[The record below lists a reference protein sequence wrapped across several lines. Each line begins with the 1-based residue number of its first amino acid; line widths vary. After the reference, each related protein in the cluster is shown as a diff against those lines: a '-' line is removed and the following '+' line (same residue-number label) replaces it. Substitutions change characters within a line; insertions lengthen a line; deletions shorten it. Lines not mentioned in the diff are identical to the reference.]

1 MVLFKSYDPKV
12 EVNGETVL
20 SVVEGLGA
28 FKQMSLNLLK
38 ESGIENPTAGQWYLQ
53 QSWLDCFKT
62 ISEKLG
68 PATLEKIG
76 DAIPR
81 NAKWPPTVNSI
92 ETALGSIDIAYHMN
106 HRNGEIGHYQFKK
119 TGEIAA
125 QILCTNPYPDPFD
138 LGIIGSA
145 AKKFAKPGEKVVV
158 KIDETAPTRTKGA
171 GSTLFIVT
179 W

>member
-1 MVLFKSYDPKV
+1 MALFKAYDPKV

-20 SVVEGLGA
+20 SVIDGLGSFQQIA
-28 FKQMSLNLLK
+28 MNILK

-76 DAIPR
+76 ETIPR
-81 NAKWPPTVNSI
+81 NAKWPPMVNSI
-92 ETALGSIDIAYHMN
+92 DTALGSIDMAYHMN
-106 HRNGEIGHYQFKK
+106 HRNGEIGKYQFKK
-119 TGEIAA
+119 TGETAA
-125 QILCTNPYPDPFD
+125 EILCTNPYPDPFD
-138 LGIIGSA
+138 HGIISSA

-158 KIDETAPTRTKGA
+158 KINEKVPTRTKGA
-171 GSTLFIVT
+171 ESTLFIVT